1 VSRFV
6 DVGALEISRVLAPEP
21 DEKMRQNAESGA
33 LCFTFLIVVGILLWL
48 VNTHI
53 PMNGKIK

>member
-1 VSRFV
+1 
-6 DVGALEISRVLAPEP
+6 VGALEILRVLAPEP
-21 DEKMRQNAESGA
+21 DEKMRQNAESCA
-33 LCFTFLIVVGILLWL
+33 LCFTFLIAVGILLWL